1 MNQSVCSVF
10 CGFIDVKQ
18 SVYSVFCGFFE
29 VKQSVYSAIVLC
41 SVGLL
46 M

>member
-10 CGFIDVKQ
+10 CGFIDVNQ

>member
-1 MNQSVCSVF
+1 MNQSVYSVF

-18 SVYSVFCGFFE
+18 SVYS
-29 VKQSVYSAIVLC
+29 AHVLC